1 MLKWVSILVLGVAV
15 IAAALSGVYVMNGRE
30 AVARHNKEAAESA
43 EEAAKLAA
51 RKAESEAKAA
61 AAVENADRAKLQAA
75 QEQRKATEAERE
87 AKRADEARAKHDA
100 EAARENRAAREAE
113 AEAAEANR
121 LAERAKADAAQAE
134 AEKERAIADAE
145 AAKAQVEADRLE
157 REKVSAQAVADEAR
171 LWELKA
177 LDLAALEKD
186 LNDYKA
192 ELDARELALRPEKTI
207 KDLATISSAQE
218 KEQSGDES
226 RLLPE
231 NDASLPKADRRLAKR
246 VRILDEG
253 EEALVSKSREITITK
268 LERLYVSAVK
278 ANRVTDAEYYRSTL
292 KSLYPD
298 WEYRPKTNDVSAVH
312 SVE

>member
-1 MLKWVSILVLGVAV
+1 MLKWISILVLGVAV
-15 IAAALSGVYVMNGRE
+15 IAAALSGVYVMKGRE
-30 AVARHNKEAAESA
+30 DVARHNKEAAESA

-61 AAVENADRAKLQAA
+61 AATENADRAKLQAA
-75 QEQRKATEAERE
+75 QEQRKASEAERE
-87 AKRADEARAKHDA
+87 AKRADEAKAKHDA

-121 LAERAKADAAQAE
+121 LAEKAKADAAQAE
-134 AEKERAIADAE
+134 AEKARAIADAE
-145 AAKAQVEADRLE
+145 AAKAQAEADKLE
-157 REKVSAQAVADEAR
+157 REKVSAQAVVDEAR

-207 KDLATISSAQE
+207 KDLATISTAQE
-218 KEQSGDES
+218 KEQAGDDG

-231 NDASLPKADRRLAKR
+231 NDTSLPKADRRLAKSVR
-246 VRILDEG
+246 VIDEG
-253 EEALVSKSREITITK
+253 VEEMLAKSREITVAK
-268 LERLYVSAVK
+268 LERLYVAAIK
-278 ANRVTDAEYYRSTL
+278 ANRITDAEYYRSTL
-292 KSLYPD
+292 RSLYPD
-298 WEYRPKTNDVSAVH
+298 WEFKGMTND
-312 SVE
+312 E